1 MAQQKSAKKAIRQT
15 KSKTIINRKK
25 KGLLKAHIKRVLLSV
40 AEKDAEGATHAF
52 NEAASVID
60 KMASSGLIHKNNAA
74 RKKSRL
80 AKRISLLT

>member
-15 KSKTIINRKK
+15 KTRTIVNRKR
-25 KGLLKAHIKRVLLSV
+25 KGILKSHIKRVSLSI
-40 AEKDAEGATHAF
+40 AEKDAEKATYAF
-52 NEAASVID
+52 NEAVSVID
-60 KMASSGLIHKNNAA
+60 KMAASGLIHKNNAA